1 MILLHFALP
10 TPFLSLS
17 LNLFEQYMI
26 TYISRVYL
34 LASFFFFVIV
44 LAHRR
49 SGFCLWRVVVD
60 GSLCLSHGLFLCHL
74 RCCLFPLIFVGR
86 SSSEGLRRKVFVGR
100 SSSEGLRRKVFVGRS
115 SSGGLRRKV
124 FVGRSSS
131 EGLRRKFPLWLS
143 PCQSYLS
150 LHRRS
155 LNRNSCSTN
164 KTCRDDYLSIKFYA
178 SWFQCPVHGSCLR

>member
-1 MILLHFALP
+1 MLHPVCQKRRRPPMILLHFALP

-26 TYISRVYL
+26 TYIPRVYF
-34 LASFFFFVIV
+34 LASFFFLIV

-49 SGFCLWRVVVD
+49 CGFCLRRVVVD
-60 GSLCLSHGLFLCHL
+60 ESLCLSPGLFLCHL
-74 RCCLFPLIFVGR
+74 RCFFFPLIFVGR
-86 SSSEGLRRKVFVGR
+86 SSSE
-100 SSSEGLRRKVFVGRS
+100 
-115 SSGGLRRKV
+115 GLRRKV

-164 KTCRDDYLSIKFYA
+164 KTCRDDYLSTKFYA
-178 SWFQCPVHGSCLR
+178 SWFQCPVH

>member
-1 MILLHFALP
+1 METDVTSCLSEEKASSHDPVAFCPSHSFSVFVTESLRTVHDCVHPKSVFVSVVLF
-10 TPFLSLS
+10 FL
-17 LNLFEQYMI
+17 
-26 TYISRVYL
+26 
-34 LASFFFFVIV
+34 IV

-49 SGFCLWRVVVD
+49 SGFCLRRVVVD
-60 GSLCLSHGLFLCHL
+60 ESLCLSIGLFLCH
-74 RCCLFPLIFVGR
+74 
-86 SSSEGLRRKVFVGR
+86 LRRKVFVGR

-115 SSGGLRRKV
+115 SPEGLRRKV
-124 FVGRSSS
+124 FAGRSSS
-131 EGLRRKFPLWLS
+131 EGLRRKFPLWLP

-178 SWFQCPVHGSCLR
+178 SWFQCPVHGSCL